1 MIITRENIKEEASN
15 LNDEILNLEKKYGV
29 NIIALAQVESLD
41 TEEASNYLVMA
52 NRVSLNRCVN
62 SVVQLVCSAQ
72 EGFGIKPEMF
82 FAEAIKRTVGN
93 ERVFYDADEEV
104 PPENIDEARREAIIN
119 KLKELEEFLE
129 PEGAHF
135 VLHLFTS
142 RDVTEESYSLYNNCS
157 LKILAMSQARI
168 ENYIEQLG
176 KISLKH
182 HKENVELM
190 KLVDKLIESIQSG
203 KELST
208 ELEGDM
214 IELLKALKAERN
226 DAGSKKNLYN

>member
-1 MIITRENIKEEASN
+1 MSI
-15 LNDEILNLEKKYGV
+15 
-29 NIIALAQVESLD
+29 
-41 TEEASNYLVMA
+41 
-52 NRVSLNRCVN
+52 
-62 SVVQLVCSAQ
+62 
-72 EGFGIKPEMF
+72 
-82 FAEAIKRTVGN
+82 N
-93 ERVFYDADEEV
+93 ET
-104 PPENIDEARREAIIN
+104 RREAIIN

-190 KLVDKLIESIQSG
+190 KLVDKLTESI
-203 KELST
+203 ST

-214 IELLKALKAERN
+214 VELLKALKAERN

>member
-1 MIITRENIKEEASN
+1 MSI
-15 LNDEILNLEKKYGV
+15 
-29 NIIALAQVESLD
+29 
-41 TEEASNYLVMA
+41 
-52 NRVSLNRCVN
+52 
-62 SVVQLVCSAQ
+62 
-72 EGFGIKPEMF
+72 
-82 FAEAIKRTVGN
+82 N
-93 ERVFYDADEEV
+93 ET
-104 PPENIDEARREAIIN
+104 RREAIIN

-168 ENYIEQLG
+168 ENYIEKLG

-182 HKENVELM
+182 HKENVEMM
-190 KLVDKLIESIQSG
+190 KLVDKLIESIQS
-203 KELST
+203 KLST

-214 IELLKALKAERN
+214 VELLKALKAERN

>member
-52 NRVSLNRCVN
+52 N
-62 SVVQLVCSAQ
+62 
-72 EGFGIKPEMF
+72 
-82 FAEAIKRTVGN
+82 
-93 ERVFYDADEEV
+93 
-104 PPENIDEARREAIIN
+104 
-119 KLKELEEFLE
+119 
-129 PEGAHF
+129 
-135 VLHLFTS
+135 
-142 RDVTEESYSLYNNCS
+142 
-157 LKILAMSQARI
+157 
-168 ENYIEQLG
+168 
-176 KISLKH
+176 
-182 HKENVELM
+182 VELM

-226 DAGSKKNLYN
+226 DAGSKKNL

>member
-1 MIITRENIKEEASN
+1 MS
-15 LNDEILNLEKKYGV
+15 
-29 NIIALAQVESLD
+29 
-41 TEEASNYLVMA
+41 
-52 NRVSLNRCVN
+52 
-62 SVVQLVCSAQ
+62 
-72 EGFGIKPEMF
+72 
-82 FAEAIKRTVGN
+82 
-93 ERVFYDADEEV
+93 
-104 PPENIDEARREAIIN
+104 IDETRREAIIN
-119 KLKELEEFLE
+119 KLKELERFLE

-142 RDVTEESYSLYNNCS
+142 ADVTEESYSIYSNCS

-182 HKENVELM
+182 HKENVEMM

-208 ELEGDM
+208 ELEDDM
-214 IELLKALKAERN
+214 ILLKALKAERN

>member
-1 MIITRENIKEEASN
+1 MSI
-15 LNDEILNLEKKYGV
+15 
-29 NIIALAQVESLD
+29 
-41 TEEASNYLVMA
+41 
-52 NRVSLNRCVN
+52 
-62 SVVQLVCSAQ
+62 
-72 EGFGIKPEMF
+72 
-82 FAEAIKRTVGN
+82 N
-93 ERVFYDADEEV
+93 ET
-104 PPENIDEARREAIIN
+104 RREAIIN
-119 KLKELEEFLE
+119 KIKELERFLE

-142 RDVTEESYSLYNNCS
+142 KDVTEESYSIYNNCS

-182 HKENVELM
+182 HKENV
-190 KLVDKLIESIQSG
+190 DKLIESIQAG

-208 ELEGDM
+208 ELEDDM

>member
-1 MIITRENIKEEASN
+1 MS
-15 LNDEILNLEKKYGV
+15 
-29 NIIALAQVESLD
+29 
-41 TEEASNYLVMA
+41 
-52 NRVSLNRCVN
+52 
-62 SVVQLVCSAQ
+62 
-72 EGFGIKPEMF
+72 
-82 FAEAIKRTVGN
+82 
-93 ERVFYDADEEV
+93 
-104 PPENIDEARREAIIN
+104 IDEARREAIIN

-176 KISLKH
+176 KISLT
-182 HKENVELM
+182 
-190 KLVDKLIESIQSG
+190 G